1 MARTLAWPVRIED
14 GDFATVEVGSIEEA
28 QQNVGVLSQTI
39 LGERWVHP
47 KLLEYGVPDPTGERG
62 WDPQPLIDAA
72 GEWIP
77 GVTVTARPQPA
88 DRRDI
93 TAIVEVS
100 R

>member
-1 MARTLAWPVRIED
+1 MARTLAWPVRIEN
-14 GDFATVEVGSIEEA
+14 GDYVTVEVGGLDEA
-28 QQNVGVLSQTI
+28 IQNVGVLSQTV

-47 KLLEYGVPDPTGERG
+47 RLRDYGVPDPVGERG

-72 GEWIP
+72 VDWIP

-93 TAIVEVS
+93 TAVVEVS